1 MPACGTAE
9 TESASP
15 AGTQNGESVDR
26 GCCSDS
32 IITLDTIVAT
42 DNLALVLF
50 ITTVV
55 RIIRFPWQNV
65 LNISIADVGDGEYDS
80 AVFLL
85 QGSFQVGT
93 RVSDAWAPMRAGTH
107 LVHSA
112 LRPAGTD
119 PNGLGTAQPLP

>member
-1 MPACGTAE
+1 MAK
-9 TESASP
+9 
-15 AGTQNGESVDR
+15 V
-26 GCCSDS
+26 S
-32 IITLDTIVAT
+32 IADAARILVLLIQSLLLI
-42 DNLALVLF
+42 LALVLC

-93 RVSDAWAPMRAGTH
+93 RISDALAP
-107 LVHSA
+107 
-112 LRPAGTD
+112 
-119 PNGLGTAQPLP
+119 NAQVRT